1 MKNLFFAFFLIA
13 VPFFELK
20 AQWLDHVQGEVIV
33 QLQPNAHIRQLAAR
47 MEKLNGR
54 STKVQIVRELS
65 KPVRIWLLSFDF
77 TSISETDFLNEI
89 KRQPETAEAQLNHIL
104 EMRETVPNDPNFNQQ
119 WQWVNTGQ
127 SGGTF
132 DADVDADLAWD
143 LTTGGKTATGEDIVV
158 CVVEGCNRN
167 HPDLQGN
174 LWVNEA
180 EIPNNGIDDDGNG
193 YVDDFNGWNI
203 GPDND
208 QIGVEGHGTTVSGM
222 IGAKGNNG
230 NLITG
235 INWDVK
241 IMHVDFGGV
250 TEANSIEAY
259 TYPLIMRKLYN
270 QSGGTEGAFVVA
282 TNSSWG
288 LDNADPSE
296 FPLWCAF
303 YDSLG
308 AVGILS
314 CASTANNDVNIDI
327 VGDMPTAC
335 TSEFMISVT
344 ASDHKDERTFS
355 AYGIEHVDIAAP
367 GDNIVSLGLNG
378 GPSTQS
384 GTSFASPLTAGIV
397 ALLYSAPCF
406 SIGPEAIGDPAGTA
420 LKVRDAIFAGVDVK
434 ANLVSEVKYGG
445 RVNAFN
451 SLQLL
456 LAQCGPCPK
465 PVGIQISDLTDTQA
479 VITWA
484 STDSTQFTNFRWR
497 LLGDTA
503 WSNVD
508 SASSPLLLDDLFACT
523 QYEFQLEDICLD
535 TSSGFTPSFI
545 FKTDGCCEP
554 PHNLTI
560 NNVNETSALATWEPV
575 LAANAYNVKITSSQG
590 EVLLLNIINQSLFL
604 SDLDS
609 CTEYQVQIQTV
620 CDTGLTDFSLPVQ
633 FTTFGCGA
641 CTDNDYCE
649 ATALDA
655 SQEWIENVT
664 LNTIDNTS
672 GSNGGY
678 ADFTGLSTDLETY
691 NQYQISLTPEF
702 SSFNLNERWGVWI
715 DFNQDGIFEN
725 GNEKVFG
732 TTTATSNT
740 VTGNIIIPGDALP
753 GSTRMRVIM
762 RFDANPT
769 SGCDSGFNFGEIE
782 DYCVNIVPGTPPNC
796 LMPTNLD
803 TMVVTHESASL
814 LWTPATDAIG
824 YDVRIR
830 ETTASN
836 WNVITVEDPEVT
848 VQSLALCTEYE
859 YQVRSNCVGVNSDWT
874 GSFVFQTDCVNG
886 VEDISSLNS
895 TELKVRPNPF
905 DEVIFIEMELPYAQ
919 NVVLQLHNANGQMLQ
934 QENRWVQSGVNQIAF
949 ADPVSLAKL
958 PAGVYLLKAVLGE
971 KCLVKKLVKK

>member
-1 MKNLFFAFFLIA
+1 MKNLFLAFFFLAI
-13 VPFFELK
+13 PFFK
-20 AQWLDHVQGEVIV
+20 TNAQQLDHVQGEIMV
-33 QLQPNAHIRQLAAR
+33 QLQPGESIRGLVSRLQN
-47 MEKLNGR
+47 MDGVP
-54 STKVQIVRELS
+54 TKVQIVRELS

-77 TSISETDFLNEI
+77 TKISESEFLNEI
-89 KRQPETAEAQLNHIL
+89 KRQPETAEAQFNHIMQL
-104 EMRETVPNDPNFNQQ
+104 RETVPDDPNFNQQ

-143 LTTGGKTATGEDIVV
+143 LTTGGKTASGDDIVV
-158 CVVEGCNRN
+158 CVVEGANRN

-180 EIPNNGIDDDGNG
+180 ETPNNGIDDDGNG

-230 NLITG
+230 NLVTG

-241 IMHVDFGGV
+241 IMHVDFNGV
-250 TEANSIEAY
+250 TESNSIEAY
-259 TYPLIMRKLYN
+259 TYPLIMRKRYN
-270 QSGGTEGAFVVA
+270 ESGGTEGALVVA

-288 LDNADPSE
+288 IDNGNPNSS
-296 FPLWCAF
+296 PLWCSF

-314 CASTANNDVNIDI
+314 CASTSNNNVNIDI
-327 VGDMPTAC
+327 VGDLPTAC
-335 TSEFMISVT
+335 SSEFMISVT
-344 ASDHKDERTFS
+344 ASDHNDERTFS
-355 AYGIEHVDIAAP
+355 AFGIEHVDIAAP
-367 GDNIVSLGLNG
+367 GDDIVSIGLNG
-378 GPSTQS
+378 GPSEQS

-397 ALLYSAPCF
+397 ALLYSAPCI
-406 SIGPEAIGDPAGTA
+406 SIGQEAIGEPAVTA

-434 ANLVSEVKYGG
+434 ANLVNEIKYGG

-465 PVGIQISDLTDTQA
+465 PVGIQITELTDTQA
-479 VITWA
+479 NISWI

-503 WSNVD
+503 WINVA
-508 SASSPLLLDDLFACT
+508 SATSPLTLEDLLACT
-523 QYEFQLEDICLD
+523 QYEFQLEDFCSD
-535 TSSGFTPSFI
+535 TTSGMTPSFI

-554 PHNLTI
+554 PQNLSI
-560 NNVNETSALATWEPV
+560 NNISETSALATWESV
-575 LAANAYNVKITSSQG
+575 LAANAYNVKIISPQG

-633 FTTFGCGA
+633 FRTLGCGA
-641 CTDNDYCE
+641 CTDKNYCE
-649 ATALDA
+649 ASALDA
-655 SQEWIENVT
+655 AQEWVENVT

-672 GSNGGY
+672 GTNGGY
-678 ADFTGLSTDLETY
+678 ADFTGISTDLETY
-691 NQYQISLTPEF
+691 KQYEISLTPDF
-702 SSFNLNERWGVWI
+702 SGFSLNERWGVWI
-715 DFNQDGIFEN
+715 DFNQDGILGN
-725 GNEKVFG
+725 GSEKVFSS
-732 TTTATSNT
+732 TAASQST
-740 VTGNIIIPGDALP
+740 VTGNIIIPGDAVP

-762 RFDANPT
+762 RFDNNPA

-796 LMPTNLD
+796 TLPTNLD
-803 TMVVTHESASL
+803 TTLVTHESASL
-814 LWTPATDAIG
+814 IWSPATDAIG
-824 YDVRIR
+824 YDVRIKA
-830 ETTASN
+830 TTASN
-836 WNVITVEDPEVT
+836 WNVITVTAPEVS

-859 YQVRSNCVGVNSDWT
+859 YQVRSNCIGVNSDWSS
-874 GSFVFQTDCVNG
+874 SFVFQTDCVNS
-886 VEDISSLNS
+886 VEDKKAAKEP
-895 TELKVRPNPF
+895 ELVVRPNPF
-905 DEVIFIEMELPYAQ
+905 SDAVFIEMKLSNAQ
-919 NVVLQLHNANGQMLQ
+919 TVKLQLHNANGQMLL
-934 QENRWVQSGVNQIAF
+934 QEEVWMQSGNNQVSLWE
-949 ADPVSLAKL
+949 PVSLGNL
-958 PAGVYLLKAVLGE
+958 PAGIYLLKAVLGE
-971 KCLVKKLVKK
+971 NCLVQKLVKK